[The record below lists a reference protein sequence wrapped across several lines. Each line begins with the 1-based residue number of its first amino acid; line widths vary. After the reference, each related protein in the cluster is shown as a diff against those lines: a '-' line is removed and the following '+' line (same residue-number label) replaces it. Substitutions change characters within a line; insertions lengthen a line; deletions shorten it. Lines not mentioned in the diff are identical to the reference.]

1 MFKNSYLY
9 HYIIDLTLRRLL
21 DLKFFLQVFF
31 LLHPKM
37 QEEGSKVRLVQISN
51 EVKETNIVVSKK
63 STSKKTKSFSKRT
76 IHALFMPMELPTYN
90 SIYQSVSKKVMLI
103 RHFDL
108 HCGNFLISLLVE
120 EDFFRVFGSE
130 NKNLSYYSVYKT
142 IGTAT

>member
-1 MFKNSYLY
+1 
-9 HYIIDLTLRRLL
+9 
-21 DLKFFLQVFF
+21 
-31 LLHPKM
+31 M

-90 SIYQSVSKKVMLI
+90 IYTSLYRKKNMLI

-108 HCGNFLISLLVE
+108 HIGNFLISLLIK
-120 EDFFRVFGSE
+120 EDFFRVFGSK
-130 NKNLSYYSVYKT
+130 NKNLSYYSVL
-142 IGTAT
+142 

>member
-9 HYIIDLTLRRLL
+9 YYIIDLTLRRAL
-21 DLKFFLQVFF
+21 DLKFFFQVFF

-90 SIYQSVSKKVMLI
+90 SIY
-103 RHFDL
+103 
-108 HCGNFLISLLVE
+108 
-120 EDFFRVFGSE
+120 
-130 NKNLSYYSVYKT
+130 
-142 IGTAT
+142 